1 MLSGSLAL
9 AQQAPPTGYRSGVL
23 SPHDHRVPIVP
34 DRWPWSSIGRVNVIM
49 GLKRSFCTGTLIGP
63 RHVIT
68 AAHCLFDG
76 KINQF
81 VKPQAI
87 HFVAAQ
93 DREKF
98 AAHAVATALVDLP
111 GRLPAMRECLR
122 ADTLPAAEPGSQCG
136 NPYPCEF
143 WDRCTADKPADWVP
157 YMPRLSQAR
166 VEDLKA
172 LGIETIPAIPP
183 DFPLTTRQAI
193 IRDAIAMGRP
203 FVAPDLAR
211 LLQPTGRRPVTSIS
225 RR

>member
-1 MLSGSLAL
+1 VKSSSGLKNHYIDDIAL
-9 AQQAPPTGYRSGVL
+9 QTYVLRGAGVALPSIELLHVNTAYVRGASGVM
-23 SPHDHRVPIVP
+23 
-34 DRWPWSSIGRVNVIM
+34 WPE
-49 GLKRSFCTGTLIGP
+49 F
-63 RHVIT
+63 
-68 AAHCLFDG
+68 
-76 KINQF
+76 
-81 VKPQAI
+81 
-87 HFVAAQ
+87 
-93 DREKF
+93 F
-98 AAHAVATALVDLP
+98 ARLDVGDAVATALVDLP

-193 IRDAIAMGRP
+193 IRDAIAMVRP